1 MNTKRRGVSLVE
13 LIIVLAISA
22 LMVTI
27 AIATFGSRKRVV
39 ADDAAKQIES
49 IYQTARNEAQQGL
62 GPTNGATFN
71 PGETLFGQAMQFR
84 NNCTGTTSCI
94 TVYKLKQNGTTVT
107 SYESYDVNLREGLMF
122 DLTSNLTSSSCP
134 AFGTCYQSPG
144 SSVYKGLGVSPINM
158 AAISVPMVVVR
169 NGNGGNYLFASNNG
183 SFSGNATT
191 YTTDSTTT
199 YTPNRQGLFRLSIY
213 RPDNPTDAPA
223 TAPYRYNLVFDL
235 SGNNQ
240 TSISNP

>member
-39 ADDAAKQIES
+39 ADDAAKQLES

-71 PGETLFGQAMQFR
+71 PGETLFGQAIQFR

-94 TVYKLKQNGTTVT
+94 TVYKLKQNGTTVS
-107 SYESYDVNLREGLMF
+107 SYESYDVNLREGLRF
-122 DLTSNLTSSSCP
+122 DIGITNPCNSFAS
-134 AFGTCYQSPG
+134 CYQPPG
-144 SSVYKGLGVSPINM
+144 ASSYQKLDQAPISMNG
-158 AAISVPMVVVR
+158 PQTLTVVIR
-169 NGNGGNYLFASNNG
+169 NGNGGSYAFASVPG
-183 SFSGNATT
+183 VIGLLASDTT
-191 YTTDSTTT
+191 NYMGT
-199 YTPNRQGLFRLSIY
+199 RQGIVRI
-213 RPDNPTDAPA
+213 A
-223 TAPYRYNLVFDL
+223 TVSPNGYQYYLTLDL